1 MTRGDVV
8 WRMNGPVFA
17 LTWMDKKAVRHA
29 TGTYSQ
35 APTEQLPEVNRKQ
48 LKGPIE
54 KIPFPEL
61 ISSYNIYMD
70 GVDKNGQME
79 SYFTIAVTGKKWWSK
94 VFYDLIDRS
103 IYNCFVL
110 EQESTHHAKRSQKG
124 A

>member
-1 MTRGDVV
+1 M

-61 ISSYNIYMD
+61 ISSYNIYMG
-70 GVDKNGQME
+70 GVDKNDQME
-79 SYFTIAVTGKKWWSK
+79 SYFPIEVTGKKWWSR

-103 IYNCFVL
+103 IYNYFVL